1 MSILTDEIKEFI
13 VKALACYDTP
23 SQVAE
28 AVYADF
34 GVKITRQ
41 QVYRYDP
48 ECTQPPAERWQ
59 ELHAAT
65 RQALLRELADIGIT
79 HKMVR
84 LRMLDRLAHR
94 CERNSVALAIACLRE
109 AAKECGG
116 IYESRQPA
124 LSTEGRVA
132 EEPRALNSAA

>member
-1 MSILTDEIKEFI
+1 MATLTDEIKEFI
-13 VKALACYDTP
+13 VKGLACYDTP

-28 AVYADF
+28 AVYANF
-34 GVKITRQ
+34 GVTITRQ

-48 ECTQPPAERWQ
+48 ECTQPPAERWR

-79 HKMVR
+79 HRSVR
-84 LRMLDRLAHR
+84 LRILDRLADR
-94 CERNSVALAIACLRE
+94 CERDNVALALACLRE

-116 IYESRQPA
+116 LYESRRPA
-124 LSTEGRVA
+124 LSTTRPAA
-132 EEPRALNSAA
+132 EAPRAVRLAA